1 MNFKNC
7 ELYKIKRKRD
17 LFILLHIDENK
28 LNEELYK
35 YKVCIKDKKRLL
47 EKPSEELKKIQRN
60 ILYKLYQLDF
70 PQYVFS
76 GIKGRSAF
84 GNAIYHINCKY
95 MLKLDMSK
103 FFPNTH
109 RNNIYEF
116 FKDKLKMSSDVSS
129 ICTDIVTVNYEKED
143 VEIDYEVYDFLKRK
157 KIKNTNHLPSGTPTS
172 QILSYLANIDM
183 FDKII
188 EYTKKHKLQCSIYVD
203 DITIS
208 SPNRYITKKEES
220 EIKRIIKKHKHNLSK
235 EKTIRYSVNEFKKV
249 TGFVIDPNNR
259 LVIPNKI
266 KSKIKNQ
273 TKFIRKKELDE
284 QRKNS
289 IIGLTNFANISVE
302 GSYKGLRATL
312 KNISTSNTV

>member
-109 RNNIYEF
+109 RNNIYKF

-208 SPNRYITKKEES
+208 SSNRYITKKEES

>member
-208 SPNRYITKKEES
+208 SSNRYITKKEES

-235 EKTIRYSVNEFKKV
+235 EKTIRNSVNEFKKV

>member
-157 KIKNTNHLPSGTPTS
+157 KIKNTNHLPLGTPTS

-208 SPNRYITKKEES
+208 SSNRYITKKEES

>member
-208 SPNRYITKKEES
+208 SSNRYITKKEES

-249 TGFVIDPNNR
+249 TGVVIDPNNR

>member
-47 EKPSEELKKIQRN
+47 EKPSEELKKIQIN

-208 SPNRYITKKEES
+208 SSNRYITKKEES

>member
-116 FKDKLKMSSDVSS
+116 FKYKLKMSSDVSS

-208 SPNRYITKKEES
+208 SSNRYITKKEES

>member
-84 GNAIYHINCKY
+84 GNVIYHINCKY

-208 SPNRYITKKEES
+208 SSNRYITKKEES

>member
-129 ICTDIVTVNYEKED
+129 ICTDIGTVNYEKED

-208 SPNRYITKKEES
+208 SSNRYITKKEES

>member
-35 YKVCIKDKKRLL
+35 YKVCINDKKRLL

-208 SPNRYITKKEES
+208 SSNRYITKKEES

>member
-183 FDKII
+183 FDNII

-208 SPNRYITKKEES
+208 SSNRYITKKEES

>member
-1 MNFKNC
+1 MNFKNW
-7 ELYKIKRKRD
+7 ELYKIKKKRD

-208 SPNRYITKKEES
+208 SSNRYITKKEES

>member
-103 FFPNTH
+103 FFSNTH

-208 SPNRYITKKEES
+208 SSNRYITKKEES

>member
-1 MNFKNC
+1 MDR
-7 ELYKIKRKRD
+7 L
-17 LFILLHIDENK
+17 

-208 SPNRYITKKEES
+208 SSNRYITKKEES
-220 EIKRIIKKHKHNLSK
+220 DIKRIIKKHKHNLSK

>member
-28 LNEELYK
+28 LNKELYK

-208 SPNRYITKKEES
+208 SSNRYITKKEES

>member
-28 LNEELYK
+28 LNEDLYK

-208 SPNRYITKKEES
+208 SSNRYITKKEES

>member
-103 FFPNTH
+103 FFPNTN

-188 EYTKKHKLQCSIYVD
+188 EYNKKHKLQCSIYVD

-208 SPNRYITKKEES
+208 SSNKYITKKEES

>member
-208 SPNRYITKKEES
+208 SSNRYITKKEES

-273 TKFIRKKELDE
+273 TKIIRKKELDE

>member
-47 EKPSEELKKIQRN
+47 EKPSEELKSIQRN

-208 SPNRYITKKEES
+208 SSNRYITKKEES

>member
-208 SPNRYITKKEES
+208 SSNRYITKKEES
-220 EIKRIIKKHKHNLSK
+220 EIKKKKKKHKHNLSK

>member
-208 SPNRYITKKEES
+208 SSNRYITKKEES

-302 GSYKGLRATL
+302 GSYKGL

>member
-17 LFILLHIDENK
+17 LYILLHTDETK
-28 LNEELYK
+28 LNNELYK
-35 YKVCIKDKKRLL
+35 YKVCIKDRKRLL
-47 EKPSEELKKIQRN
+47 EKPSEELKIIQRM
-60 ILYKLYQLDF
+60 ILNKLYQLKF
-70 PQYVFS
+70 PEYVFS
-76 GIKGRSAF
+76 GIRGRSAF

-109 RNNIYEF
+109 RNKIYEF
-116 FKDKLKMSSDVSS
+116 FKNKLMMNADVAS
-129 ICTDIVTVNYEKED
+129 ICTDIVTVNYDNENVVIED
-143 VEIDYEVYDFLKRK
+143 GVYEFLTLK

-172 QILSYLANIDM
+172 QILSYLVNIDM

-188 EYTKKHKLQCSIYVD
+188 DYTNKHKLRCTIYVD

-208 SPNRYITKKEES
+208 SENRYITKKEES
-220 EIKRIIKKHKHNLSK
+220 EIKNIIRKHKHKLSTG
-235 EKTIRYSVNEFKKV
+235 KTIRYRSNEYKKV
-249 TGFVIDPNNR
+249 TGFVISPNNK

-273 TKFIRKKELDE
+273 TKLVRKKEIDLHS
-284 QRKNS
+284 KNS
-289 IIGLTNFANISVE
+289 IMGLTNFADMSIS
-302 GSYKGLRATL
+302 GKYRGLRKTL
-312 KNISTSNTV
+312 DNIKIKY